1 MTHLH
6 SLHAT
11 TEHATI
17 MLSRRVQGR
26 TNRPEV
32 YASQTKIWEGET
44 KDEMRIFDALF
55 KGVST
60 QFGPRAIEKTL
71 ENPHLIFCSSFPNLR
86 LGGVQL
92 DRKKRLFDAQIEYSL
107 PREALRKDVPGD

>member
-1 MTHLH
+1 
-6 SLHAT
+6 
-11 TEHATI
+11 